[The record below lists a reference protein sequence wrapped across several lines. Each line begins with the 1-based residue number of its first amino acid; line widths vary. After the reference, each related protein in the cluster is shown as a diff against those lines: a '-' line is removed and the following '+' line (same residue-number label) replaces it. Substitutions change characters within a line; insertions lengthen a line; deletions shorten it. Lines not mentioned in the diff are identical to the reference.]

1 MVSKNQI
8 KTISSLHQKKY
19 RKINELFIAEGQ
31 KTIAELISAG
41 FVLDNLFVTE
51 QLNLHETEIIISETD
66 LKKISALK
74 TPNNCLAVFKTK
86 PTLKIIEKGL
96 ILVLDNLQDPG
107 NLGTIIRL
115 ADWFGVAQIICSEET
130 VDLYNP
136 KVVQATMGS
145 LARTEIIY
153 TDIFAFLKQTKMPIY
168 GTFMDGEN
176 IYKNILPTEAII
188 VMGNE
193 GNGISKPIEAL
204 ITQKIAIPRFGTI
217 QKTESLNVSTA
228 TAIILSE
235 FCRTTI

>member
-31 KTIAELISAG
+31 KTISELIEAG
-41 FVLDNLFVTE
+41 FVLENLFVTE
-51 QLNLHETEIIISETD
+51 QLRLHETEITISETD

-74 TPNNCLAVFKTK
+74 TPNNCLAVFKNK

-153 TDIFAFLKQTKMPIY
+153 TDILAFLKQTKMPIY

-176 IYKNILPTEAII
+176 IYKNTLPTEAII

>member
-153 TDIFAFLKQTKMPIY
+153 TDILAFLKQTKMPIY

-176 IYKNILPTEAII
+176 IYKNTLPTEAII